1 MHDLIKIHTPRGEKR
16 SQGGTTVQV
25 EWGNQFGAEWTARFQ
40 RAQTILDNEI
50 LRMTA
55 PYVPHDTGILEGSAI
70 TASNIGGGELV
81 WATPYAAPQ
90 YYNTADSRGYDHL
103 RGGHW
108 AERSKADNM
117 AHFETVA
124 RKAVSG

>member
-1 MHDLIKIHTPRGEKR
+1 MHDLIKIKTPASRQRTDGNI
-16 SQGGTTVQV
+16 TVEV
-25 EWGNQFGAEWTARFQ
+25 GWSPSFGPDWTARFQ
-40 RAQTILDNEI
+40 RAQTMLDQEI

-55 PYVPHDTGILEGSAI
+55 PYVPHDTGILEGSAL
-70 TASNIGGGELV
+70 TASNIGSGELV

-117 AHFETVA
+117 AHFEHFA
-124 RKAVSG
+124 RKAVNG